1 MKKIVLILQYL
12 IKISKYSRNS
22 IIYIIFTLIL
32 FRIFKISD
40 DNQTIYKFNFLV
52 KNFPTIIIRQ

>member
-52 KNFPTIIIRQ
+52 KNFPMIIIRQ